1 MLHILEQIYVY
12 LVISYCLI
20 LRKTRFFT
28 IFENK
33 EEKFNRCLGVMFSEA
48 FFRADFKSEIR
59 SSKKFAVL
67 FLLKNLVFSNTIF
80 LVKN

>member
-20 LRKTRFFT
+20 LRKIRFFT

-33 EEKFNRCLGVMFSEA
+33 EEKINRCLGVMFSEA

-59 SSKKFAVL
+59 SSKKICSSF
-67 FLLKNLVFSNTIF
+67 FIKEFSFFQIQF
-80 LVKN
+80 F